1 MFKTIRGTLTSTIII
16 IVTIA
21 MVALAAT
28 MLMISGANLNSSA
41 EEGLQAK
48 ADLHAEQISNWLDNE
63 KTMTEGID
71 GAIQSL
77 GTDKPTIE
85 QMSKILIASAT
96 GRDQLLN
103 IYIGTEEKGFIQLD
117 PNATTDP
124 DYDPTA
130 RGWYKAAKEAKQTIV
145 TDPYMDVLIGGMCVT
160 VATPIYFND
169 QLFGVIG
176 ADYTLNTINEITSAA
191 TKGEEVYGFLV
202 DTAGNYVVH
211 PNEAWMPGEDVATS
225 VAQVLPDVAPA
236 VSAPGSEVVTATDYD
251 NETTYFATGTVGSAN
266 WVFGIAALQ
275 SSVTGPL
282 KIMLFTSIALFVVT
296 VALII
301 FLLLVLV
308 KKNLQPVADMEKFVV
323 DNLIEDE
330 SVLQGKKEVDNIK
343 YLIGVLQDR
352 FLMTVDK
359 TRDES
364 ILIESMMSD
373 AHDKIGDMNE
383 DITSISAAMEETGAN
398 VDTQTEAI
406 EDISSTCN
414 EVSIAVDNLAREAQ
428 EMATKAHEIQQ
439 HVQEM
444 VPSIIRNKNS
454 AMDITRESREK
465 LEKAIEGA
473 KIIEEI
479 VGVSQS
485 IQAIA
490 NQTNLL
496 ALNASIEAAR
506 AGETGKGFAVVA
518 SEIGTLAQSTSNE
531 IDKVNDL
538 TDKVIASV
546 EALSGESNGILEFID
561 SKVMKDYEG
570 LETLANDYDRDA
582 SYYSKVSSDLGASA
596 EELTASIETINSI
609 LSQIEDSQE
618 EVNKAVQEVNS
629 TLQNIAT
636 HSDTIAGETDDVLKS
651 IQDLKATVAGNEA
664 EDAEE
669 AAE

>member
-1 MFKTIRGTLTSTIII
+1 MFKTIKGTLTSTVI
-16 IVTIA
+16 IVVAIA
-21 MVALAAT
+21 MIALSLT
-28 MLMISGANLNSSA
+28 MLMVSGANLDSSA
-41 EEGLQAK
+41 QEGLQAK
-48 ADLHAEQISNWLDNE
+48 ANLHAEQISAWLSKE
-63 KTMTEGID
+63 KTMTEGIRD
-71 GAIQSL
+71 SILAL
-77 GTDKPTIE
+77 GEDKPTRE
-85 QMSKILIASAT
+85 HMSQILISTAT

-103 IYIGTEEKGFIQLD
+103 IYIGQETKDHLQLD
-117 PNATTDP
+117 PNAEVP
-124 DYDPTA
+124 EGYDPTA
-130 RGWYKAAKEAKQTIV
+130 RGWYIAAKEAKGTIV

-160 VATPIYFND
+160 VATPIYIND

-176 ADYTLNTINEITSAA
+176 ADYTLDTITEITNAA
-191 TKGEEVYGFLV
+191 TSGEDVYGFLV
-202 DTAGNYVVH
+202 DTAGNYVIH
-211 PNEAWMPGEDVATS
+211 PNAAWMPGDEVATA
-225 VAQVLPDVAPA
+225 VAEVMPDVAPMI
-236 VSAPGSEVVTATDYD
+236 SSPGSEVSTATDYD
-251 NETTYFATGTVGSAN
+251 GKKTYFATGTVPACN
-266 WVFGIAALQ
+266 WVFGIASLYDTVSA
-275 SSVTGPL
+275 PL
-282 KIMLFTSIALFVVT
+282 NIMLIASVGLFAVT
-296 VALII
+296 VALVI
-301 FLLLVLV
+301 FLMLVLV
-308 KKNLQPVADMEKFVV
+308 KKNLKPVGEMEKFVI
-323 DNLIEDE
+323 DNILEDA
-330 SVLQGKKEVDNIK
+330 SVLEGKKEVDNIRF
-343 YLIGVLQDR
+343 LIGVMKDK

-373 AHDKIGDMNE
+373 AHEKIGDMNE

-398 VDTQTEAI
+398 VDTQTNAI
-406 EDISSTCN
+406 EDISTTCN
-414 EVSIAVDNLAREAQ
+414 EVSIAVDTLAREAQ
-428 EMATKAHEIQQ
+428 EMASKAHEIQS

-454 AMDITRESREK
+454 AMEITKESREK

-582 SYYSKVSSDLGASA
+582 SYYSRVSSDLGASA
-596 EELTASIETINSI
+596 EELTASVETINSI

-618 EVNKAVQEVNS
+618 EVNKAVQEVNR

-636 HSDTIAGETDDVLKS
+636 HSDTIAGETDDVLRS
-651 IQDLKATVAGNEA
+651 IQDLKATVNANGDENIEA
-664 EDAEE
+664 VAE
-669 AAE
+669 

>member
-1 MFKTIRGTLTSTIII
+1 MFKTIKGTLTSTVII
-16 IVTIA
+16 IVAVAMIA
-21 MVALAAT
+21 LSFT
-28 MLMISGANLNSSA
+28 MLMVSGANLDSSA
-41 EEGLQAK
+41 QEGLQAK
-48 ADLHAEQISNWLDNE
+48 ANLHAEQISAWLSNE
-63 KTMTEGID
+63 KTMTEGIRD
-71 GAIQSL
+71 AIYAL
-77 GTDKPTIE
+77 GTDKPTRE
-85 QMSKILIASAT
+85 QMSQVLISTAT
-96 GRDQLLN
+96 GRDELLN
-103 IYIGTEEKGFIQLD
+103 IYIGQETKDHLQLD
-117 PNATTDP
+117 PNAEVP
-124 DYDPTA
+124 EGYDPTA
-130 RGWYKAAKEAKQTIV
+130 RGWYIAAKEAKGTIV

-176 ADYTLNTINEITSAA
+176 ADYTLNTISDITNAA
-191 TKGEEVYGFLV
+191 TTGEDVYGFLA
-202 DTAGNYVVH
+202 DTAGNYVIH
-211 PNEAWMPGEDVATS
+211 PNSAWLPGEDVATS
-225 VAQVLPDVAPA
+225 VAQVMPELQGAI
-236 VSAPGSEVVTATDYD
+236 SSPGSEVVSAVDYD
-251 NETTYFATGTVGSAN
+251 GKDTYFATGTVPACN
-266 WVFGIAALQ
+266 WVFGIAALK

-282 KIMLFTSIALFVVT
+282 NIMLLVSIGLFAVT
-296 VALII
+296 VALVI
-301 FLLLVLV
+301 FLMLVLV
-308 KKNLQPVADMEKFVV
+308 KKNLKPVEDMEKFVI

-330 SVLQGKKEVDNIK
+330 SVLKNKKEVDNIR
-343 YLIGVLQDR
+343 YLIGVLKDR
-352 FLMTVDK
+352 FLLTVDK

-373 AHDKIGDMNE
+373 AHDKIGSMNE
-383 DITSISAAMEETGAN
+383 DITTISAAMEETGSN
-398 VDTQTEAI
+398 VDTQTSAI
-406 EDISSTCN
+406 EDISATCN
-414 EVSIAVDNLAREAQ
+414 DVSIAVDNLAREAQ
-428 EMATKAHEIQQ
+428 DMARKAHDIQV

-454 AMDITRESREK
+454 ALEITKESREK

-546 EALSGESNGILEFID
+546 EALSGESNSILEFID

-582 SYYSKVSSDLGASA
+582 SYYSNVSSDLGASA

-609 LSQIEDSQE
+609 LSSIGDSQE

-629 TLQNIAT
+629 TLQNIASN
-636 HSDTIAGETDDVLKS
+636 SDTIAGETDDVLRS
-651 IQDLKATVAGNEA
+651 IQDLKATVNGGEGLE
-664 EDAEE
+664 EDLG
-669 AAE
+669 